1 MVQFVRILT
10 ILFLI
15 SSQLCAQK
23 CQQVHLHGQIID
35 STNFTDY
42 RKCMFKNHSA
52 NSGIHI
58 KESGH
63 FRGIAKEGDLLSLAC
78 RDCESI
84 SFYVTNQ
91 DGNCNMDT
99 LLTIVNQKVQEFEDV
114 SVYPSYSLQSIGTQR
129 KVLARETAPKMGA
142 LESIQSPITAVYNR
156 YSKQA
161 RTKEKIRDLHF
172 AFQKE
177 RILTQYVHTYL
188 SHQFL
193 KIPAH
198 LVDEFIAF
206 IDVDLDFLR
215 TSNEYDLMLEIR
227 RQSIVFLSH
236 QNTDKP

>member
-1 MVQFVRILT
+1 MVRCAWILM
-10 ILFLI
+10 ILYLI
-15 SSQLCAQK
+15 SSQLYAQK
-23 CQQVHLHGQIID
+23 CQQVHLHGQVID

-42 RKCMFKNHSA
+42 RKCIFKNHSA

-58 KESGH
+58 KENGN

-99 LLTIVNQKVQEFEDV
+99 ILTIINQKVQEFEDV
-114 SVYPSYSLQSIGTQR
+114 SVYPSYSLQAIGAQR
-129 KVLARETAPKMGA
+129 KVLALETAPKMGT
-142 LESIQSPITAVYNR
+142 LESIQSPITAIYNR

-161 RTKEKIRDLHF
+161 KTKEKIRDLQF

-177 RILTQYVHTYL
+177 KILTQYVHTYL

-198 LVDEFIAF
+198 LVDAFIAF
-206 IDVDLDFLR
+206 IDVDLEFLR
-215 TSNEYDLMLEIR
+215 TSNEYSLMLEIQK
-227 RQSIVFLSH
+227 QSLVFLKLY
-236 QNTDKP
+236 QTDKP